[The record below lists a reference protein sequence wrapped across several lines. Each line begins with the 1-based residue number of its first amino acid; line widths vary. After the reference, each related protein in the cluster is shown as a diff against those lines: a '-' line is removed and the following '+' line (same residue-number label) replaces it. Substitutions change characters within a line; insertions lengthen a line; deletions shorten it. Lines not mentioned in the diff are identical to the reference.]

1 MIPIVDAPLTCVGA
15 APTRVQLVDLQME
28 AEAARL
34 TARRVHGA
42 ERVAALLQ
50 LAASRLSLRDPLAPR
65 GGAMRASGSPNG
77 RALPCNFTEG
87 RPSLRLGCPGH
98 LSWTTRD
105 EPRYER
111 NCRRVGALAQVH
123 DSALMR

>member
-1 MIPIVDAPLTCVGA
+1 MPLHAV
-15 APTRVQLVDLQME
+15 TRRYTPLQLVDLGME

-34 TARRVHGA
+34 SARRVHGA
-42 ERVAALLQ
+42 ERVSALLQ

-65 GGAMRASGSPNG
+65 AGAVRATGRPSG
-77 RALPCNFTEG
+77 RMLPCNFTEG

-98 LSWTTRD
+98 LSWGTRD

-111 NCRRVGALAQVH
+111 NCRRVGPLAQSH